1 MNSHAVRDSLYPHA
15 DSGRARSRVGTL
27 AALLLLLALAQL
39 CGCAPRRQAADP
51 AETAPAI
58 VQPKISENAELTYNY
73 LLFQDQISE
82 LERLTRTGRVL
93 REDETRVMELQENA
107 ARVADSILEVRPSPE
122 IFVDKASLF
131 FNTEQIGRARR
142 ILSQGLRQ
150 FPGNRPLVAA
160 LVNAYLMEN
169 NVENAVLLLEEYLL
183 SAPEDHQMRQRL
195 AGVLIDA
202 QQYARGLDQLNVI
215 PKAERNKVTLYL
227 QARAESRLG
236 RQRQALRTLD
246 RALELDPYYY
256 EAWAEMAYQREL
268 DNDLPGAIKAYQRL
282 LKLGGP
288 EEEIRTRLV
297 TLQLKLNSVDAAL
310 KTAMDGPTEKT
321 YLLSTA
327 SVFLNQGFPAQAS
340 AVLDTLAGFDPV
352 PSEFY
357 FYKAV
362 IAFEAEQNIEKALEY
377 LDKVPVGDD
386 RYDDALEFRIQIL
399 HTLKRPEEVLK
410 LLREGQDA
418 FPDKVGFYQME
429 AEYWMDREDM
439 PQALGALE
447 RGLEQ
452 RPDNPDLLYRY
463 GALLD
468 ESGQRDKGLEVME
481 RIITANP
488 RHADALNYIGY
499 TLAQEG
505 RDLKR
510 AQVLV
515 ENALM
520 EEPDNGYMLDSL
532 AWVHYKAGALGKAWE
547 IIQHAVREVPSEP
560 TLWEHYGDIAAA
572 LGKKVSALEGYRKAI
587 QFGAE
592 DVEAVKAKIKAL

>member
-1 MNSHAVRDSLYPHA
+1 MNSLAVRDSLYPHA
-15 DSGRARSRVGTL
+15 DSGRARSRVGAL

-39 CGCAPRRQAADP
+39 CGCAPRRQAVDP
-51 AETAPAI
+51 AETAPDIAP
-58 VQPKISENAELTYNY
+58 PKISQDAELTYNY

-122 IFVDKASLF
+122 MFVDKASLF

-150 FPGNRPLVAA
+150 FPENRPLVAA

-202 QQYARGLDQLNVI
+202 QEYARGLDQLNVI

-268 DNDLPGAIKAYQRL
+268 DNDLPGAIKAYEQL

-310 KTAMDGPTEKT
+310 KTAMDGPAEKA

-327 SVFLNQGFPAQAS
+327 GGFLNQGFPAQAS

-377 LDKVPVGDD
+377 LDKVPAGDD

-410 LLREGQDA
+410 LLHEGQKVY
-418 FPDKVGFYQME
+418 PDNVGFYQME
-429 AEYWMDREDM
+429 AEYWMDREDI

-452 RPDNPDLLYRY
+452 RSDNPDLLYRY

-468 ESGQRDKGLEVME
+468 ESGQRHKGLEVME

-520 EEPDNGYMLDSL
+520 EEPDNGYILDSL
-532 AWVHYKAGALGKAWE
+532 AWVHYKAGALSKAWE
-547 IIQHAVREVPSEP
+547 VIQRAVREVPSEP

-592 DVEAVKAKIKAL
+592 DVEAVKAKIKSL